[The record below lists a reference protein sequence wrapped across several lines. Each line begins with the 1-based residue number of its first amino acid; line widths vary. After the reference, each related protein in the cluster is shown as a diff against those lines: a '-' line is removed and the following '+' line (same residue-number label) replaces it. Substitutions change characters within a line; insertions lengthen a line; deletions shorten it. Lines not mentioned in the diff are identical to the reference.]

1 MSQST
6 VAKRYAQ
13 ALFEAANESKLLAE
27 VGQDLAELSKVL
39 ADTPELLTLLSAPK
53 VSVERKK
60 QFIGEIFAGAQ
71 PVVINVLQLL
81 VERKRFN
88 EVVNVVEEFDRLSAD
103 SQGFARATVFSTRPL
118 SEEERTEISAAF
130 AKRVNKNSLAI
141 DNVIDESL
149 IGGIRVQIGNDI
161 FDSSVKGKLARLQK
175 ALTR

>member
-13 ALFEAANESKLLAE
+13 ALFETANETNLLSE
-27 VGQDLAELSKVL
+27 VGQDLVELSKVL
-39 ADTPELLTLLSAPK
+39 ADTPELLTLLAAPK

-71 PVVINVLQLL
+71 PAVINTLQLL

-88 EVVNVVEEFDRLSAD
+88 EVTDVVAEFERLSAD
-103 SQGFARATVFSTRPL
+103 AQGFAKATVFSTRPL
-118 SEEERTEISAAF
+118 SDEERAEISTAF

-161 FDSSVKGKLARLQK
+161 FDSSVKGKLDRLQK
-175 ALTR
+175 TLTR